1 MDLRTQLAEPSGF
14 LKRWLLRRSAYALL
28 CALISAVLCWA
39 TTHFS
44 VGHQLEW
51 LAASAVGLA
60 VFVVIHLGFA
70 LGRQAST
77 AMLNRISAQIEGA
90 SGRFA
95 VPPLQSLG
103 WGPLVRLE
111 TAIQTMVREQS
122 EQYHAVQAELARYQT
137 LADEA
142 PGLELYFLPDG
153 TIQWMNQGAR
163 HKFASTGLPATV
175 GELVETWVHAKDRPM
190 LREHI
195 DKALQ
200 GLMRDQ
206 VEVRLQQTG
215 SPLAWGLCRLM
226 PRCAAECEVLGVRLS
241 VQDVQSRKEAETRLI
256 EMVAALQRA
265 QALKEHYLGR
275 SNDERMRLSAL
286 LDIVKF
292 GILFVDRDRRVTY
305 INQAAANMWGLAN
318 RDDVVG
324 MRDAAIVA
332 LSAAQRIDDDAYR
345 EHLNEVVGRN
355 LRSEPYDVKFRDG
368 RVIREQSTPV
378 PSSDGLQSI
387 GRVWIFE
394 DVTEA
399 LQTQNRLI
407 ELAEC
412 DPLTG
417 LLNRRRF
424 HDELE
429 RQFADAMRRGTRLGL
444 VSFDLD
450 RFKEINDRYGHQA
463 GDEVLLRVTEAL
475 RTVIRRNEMIF
486 RLGGD
491 EFAIL
496 VPHARRESV
505 QRLAQRVVEKA
516 AGIPFCFDDQAVSV
530 TLSLGMAFAPD
541 HANDTE
547 SLVNAAD
554 RALYRAKAEGKN
566 RWQAADERA
575 WDPIDT
581 LAKTAL
587 TPDLFTNAP

>member
-51 LAASAVGLA
+51 LAASAVGLS

-77 AMLNRISAQIEGA
+77 AMLNRISAQIEEA

-111 TAIQTMVREQS
+111 TAIQTMVRQQS
-122 EQYHAVQAELARYQT
+122 EQYHAAQAELARYQT

-142 PGLELYFLPDG
+142 PGLELYFVPDG

-163 HKFASTGLPATV
+163 QKFASTGLPATV
-175 GELVETWVHAKDRPM
+175 GELVETWVHPKDRPM

-226 PRCAAECEVLGVRLS
+226 PRCAAECEVSGVRLS

-305 INQAAANMWGLAN
+305 INHAAATMWGLAN

-324 MRDAAIVA
+324 MRDAAIVT

-345 EHLNEVVGRN
+345 EHLNEVVSRN

-407 ELAEC
+407 ELAER

-566 RWQAADERA
+566 RWQAAEERA

>member
-77 AMLNRISAQIEGA
+77 AMLNRISAQIEEA

-111 TAIQTMVREQS
+111 TAIQTMVRQQS
-122 EQYHAVQAELARYQT
+122 EQYHAVQAELVRYQT

>member
-111 TAIQTMVREQS
+111 TAIQTMVRQQS